1 MSRRAKGGILGGAI
15 VAVVAIVAG
24 VLILPFASPSSPPI
38 VTRFRSTALF
48 SPNGDGRRDLAR
60 ISVRVSRPGRVTV
73 TIRDE
78 RRRVVRE
85 LLTDALRRAGWVRLA
100 WAGRDE
106 SDRRAPDG
114 AYTIDLRAHGGPK
127 RFSAS
132 RRILID
138 THAPRPRALVVESAA
153 IAGPGAGECR
163 AEVTAGQD
171 GAVTLE
177 AVAAGAAAGG
187 AAVAAVGPRPL
198 EADATMRWSWDG
210 LTASDR
216 AVPPGL
222 YLMRLTFGDP
232 AGNRETR
239 ERTCWVGHLVGRPA
253 PSPRAG
259 ARVGVRLTRVDG
271 TPVPASTPTRLALY
285 RRAAT
290 PGRSLGR
297 ALGPRVGA
305 GARGPAGRV
314 SVRLPGRLRPSA
326 LWLVATVG
334 SGRALIPLSQGGRP
348 R

>member
-1 MSRRAKGGILGGAI
+1 VAALAI
-15 VAVVAIVAG
+15 AAG
-24 VLILPFASPSSPPI
+24 VLILPFASPSSPSI

-73 TIRDE
+73 TIRDR
-78 RRRVVRE
+78 RRRVVRA
-85 LLTDALRRAGWVRLA
+85 LLTEALRRPGWISLA

-106 SDRRAPDG
+106 SDRAAPDG

-132 RRILID
+132 RAIRID
-138 THAPRPRALVVESAA
+138 TRAPRPSALVVQSAA
-153 IAGPGAGECR
+153 ITGPGGGECR

-171 GAVTLE
+171 GAVTLQ
-177 AVAAGAAAGG
+177 AVPADQAMGG

-198 EADATMRWSWDG
+198 GAGETLRWVWDG

-216 AVPPGL
+216 AVRPGL
-222 YLMRLTFGDP
+222 YLMRLTFGDR
-232 AGNRETR
+232 AGNRVVR

-253 PSPRAG
+253 ASPRAG

-271 TPVPASTPTRLALY
+271 TPVPPSTPTRLALY

-290 PGRSLGR
+290 PGRSLDR
-297 ALGPRVGA
+297 PLGPRVGA

-334 SGRALIPLSQGGRP
+334 SGRALIALTAGGRP